1 MDRYIRRSKPHH
13 EAGQSDPAEHR
24 APKKPRLR
32 NDQRGDEG
40 ANESLDASLTS
51 DSGDD
56 EPTVLGVHV
65 SAGEVSH
72 ELPVTVA
79 TAFDS
84 SLLTIATATDAIEE
98 YEMLR
103 ASQASQNDE
112 VSSKHD
118 GNRWLKGRS
127 SIYVD
132 AFNLALDTVLDE
144 ESHLFDDKEKHV
156 FEEWRSI
163 GYEAQYM
170 LVSLP
175 VLL

>member
-1 MDRYIRRSKPHH
+1 MDRYIRRNKPHH

-24 APKKPRLR
+24 ASKKPRLGS
-32 NDQRGDEG
+32 DQRDDEG
-40 ANESLDASLTS
+40 ANESLNVSPTS
-51 DSGDD
+51 DSWED
-56 EPTVLGVHV
+56 EPTVLGVYA
-65 SAGEVSH
+65 SAEEVID
-72 ELPVTVA
+72 EPPVTVA
-79 TAFDS
+79 TAFES
-84 SLLTIATATDAIEE
+84 SLPTVATGTDTIDE

-103 ASQASQNDE
+103 VSQASQDDE
-112 VSSKHD
+112 VPSKHD
-118 GNRWLKGRS
+118 GNRWTKGRS

-132 AFNLALDTVLDE
+132 AFNLALDTVLNE

-156 FEEWRSI
+156 FEQWRSI